1 MDQSPVQLAVRFYD
15 GRITADEITTPNGK
29 SFTLL
34 NLPYYLASKIEDYL
48 NWIIREKGQKLLT
61 SPLGVHESLKSYQTI
76 KQKPIKTIVLNDKHL
91 RILKA
96 CEEGPKSGRE
106 LIEDV
111 LGLTYQSNN
120 KRTYLTPLIE
130 RQLITFTD
138 NTNLKNKEQRYR
150 LT

>member
-1 MDQSPVQLAVRFYD
+1 
-15 GRITADEITTPNGK
+15 
-29 SFTLL
+29 
-34 NLPYYLASKIEDYL
+34 LASKIEDYL
-48 NWIIREKGQKLLT
+48 NWVVQEKGQKLLT
-61 SPLGVHESLKSYQTI
+61 PTLGVYESRKSYQPK
-76 KQKPIKTIVLNDKHL
+76 KQKALKSIALNEKHL
-91 RILKA
+91 RILQA

-120 KRTYLTPLIE
+120 KRAYLTPLIE

-138 NTNLKNKEQRYR
+138 NSNLKNKEQRYR